1 MEWSAVMR
9 HVRISPRKARLVADI
24 VRDKQVG
31 HALALLQF
39 TKKRGA
45 GIVRKVIQSAVANA
59 SQSSGV
65 DADRLHIGSIQVDE
79 GPTLKRWLPRA
90 MGRATRVRK
99 RTSHIAVALHEY

>member
-1 MEWSAVMR
+1 MEWRAIMR
-9 HVRISPRKARLVADI
+9 HARISPRKVRLVADI

-31 HALALLQF
+31 EALGMLQF

-45 GIVRKVIQSAVANA
+45 GIVRKVIESAVANA
-59 SQSSGV
+59 SQSAGV
-65 DADRLHIGSIQVDE
+65 DADRLHVAAITVDE

-99 RTSHIAVALHEY
+99 RTSHITVFVDEY